1 MHRHALAVFG
11 FAPVL
16 ALTAA
21 AGADEKVLFEKT
33 SPYNTVIVTENEQGL
48 RTLRFEQGG
57 ARQSVVKVGD
67 PDHLELPYARVMP
80 AALAFVDKPR
90 RALIVGL
97 GGGTIP
103 GFLHKHF
110 PSLQLDV
117 VDIDP
122 VVVQVAKEFFGF
134 REDDRL
140 RAYAED
146 GRRFIEQ
153 RPRRYDIIFLDAFGA
168 DNVPYHLAT
177 REFLESV
184 RAALT
189 PEGIAVG
196 NIWSRSSNPLYDSML
211 RTYQEVFPEVTV
223 FHVRGVSNR
232 IVVGVPRRQ
241 PVDKPDLVRRARE
254 ISTQQQFGFDLG
266 DAVNYGFRKAA
277 EERSG
282 GSVLR
287 DQDQQHKAG

>member
-1 MHRHALAVFG
+1 MVRHALAVFG
-11 FAPVL
+11 FVPLL
-16 ALTAA
+16 ALATVAA
-21 AGADEKVLFEKT
+21 AEEKVLFQKA
-33 SPYNTVIVTENEQGL
+33 SPYNTVIVTENERGL

-67 PDHLELPYARVMP
+67 PDHLELPYAHVMP
-80 AALAFVDKPR
+80 VGLAFVEKPR
-90 RALIVGL
+90 QVLVVGL
-97 GGGTIP
+97 GGGTVP
-103 GFLHKHF
+103 SFLHKHF
-110 PSLQLDV
+110 PSMNLDV

-122 VVVQVAKEFFGF
+122 IVVQVAKEFFGF

-146 GRRFIEQ
+146 GRKFIEQ

-168 DNVPYHLAT
+168 ENVPYHLAT

-189 PEGIAVG
+189 PEGIVVG
-196 NIWSRSSNPLYDSML
+196 NIWSRSSNPLYDSMV
-211 RTYQEVFPEVTV
+211 RTYQEVFPEVTI

-241 PVDKPDLVRRARE
+241 PIDKQDLARRARE
-254 ISTQQQFGFDLG
+254 ISTQSQFGFDLG
-266 DAVNYGFRKAA
+266 DVVNYGFREAA
-277 EERSG
+277 EERTG
-282 GSVLR
+282 GRVLR
-287 DQDQQHKAG
+287 DEDQQRKAG

>member
-1 MHRHALAVFG
+1 MVRHALAVFG
-11 FAPVL
+11 FLPLL
-16 ALTAA
+16 ALATVAA
-21 AGADEKVLFEKT
+21 AEEKVLFQKA
-33 SPYNTVIVTENEQGL
+33 SPYNTVIVTENERGL

-67 PDHLELPYARVMP
+67 PDHLELPYASVMP
-80 AALAFVDKPR
+80 VGLAFVEKPR
-90 RALIVGL
+90 QVLVVGL
-97 GGGTIP
+97 GGGTVP
-103 GFLHKHF
+103 SFLHKHF
-110 PSLQLDV
+110 PSMHLDV

-146 GRRFIEQ
+146 GRKFIEQ

-168 DNVPYHLAT
+168 ENVPYHLAT

-189 PEGIAVG
+189 PEGIVVG
-196 NIWSRSSNPLYDSML
+196 NIWSRSSNPLYDSMV
-211 RTYQEVFPEVTV
+211 RTYQEVFPEVTI

-241 PVDKPDLVRRARE
+241 PVDKQDLTRRARE
-254 ISTQQQFGFDLG
+254 ISTQSQFGFDLG
-266 DAVNYGFRKAA
+266 DVVNYGFREAA
-277 EERSG
+277 EERTG
-282 GSVLR
+282 GRVLR
-287 DQDQQHKAG
+287 DEDQQRKAG